1 MRKLRVTVLTGGVS
15 PEREICLMS
24 GRKVLDALD
33 PARYEV
39 KSLDL
44 AAVSGRHA
52 VCLMDGGTAWGE
64 LEAQQGQREE
74 DDKAAGLARLLAP
87 TSAVS
92 PAGDARPAVGQDS
105 MVANSGPDVV
115 FIALHGGAGEN
126 GSVQGMLEVLGIPY
140 TGSGVLA
147 SALAMNKIIAKKVFE
162 RERIPTPEWI
172 AVHAGDPSVHGKVAA
187 RIGLPCVTKPACQ
200 GSTIGVSIV
209 RTADELGPA
218 LDTAFSYGPDAL
230 VERFIAGTEISG
242 PVIGNDDAQV
252 LPLIEIVPSGG
263 FYDYERKYTPGATEE
278 IVPARLPEAI
288 AARARELTLR
298 AHHALGCRGISR
310 VDMMATPEEVFVL
323 EVNTIPGL
331 TETSLVPRAAQ
342 AAGISFPQLVDRLI
356 ELALEER
363 GGGGDG
369 RGS

>member
-15 PEREICLMS
+15 SEREICLMS

-39 KSLDL
+39 KCLDL
-44 AAVSGRHA
+44 AAVSGRRA

-64 LEAQQGQREE
+64 LQGPRGEWE
-74 DDKAAGLARLLAP
+74 GDDKAAGLAQLLAP
-87 TSAVS
+87 TSAV
-92 PAGDARPAVGQDS
+92 RPAVGQDS
-105 MVANSGPDVV
+105 MVGDGVPDVV

-126 GSVQGMLEVLGIPY
+126 GSVQGMLDVLGIPY

-147 SALAMNKIIAKKVFE
+147 SALAMNKIMAKKVFE
-162 RERIPTPEWI
+162 RERIPTPEWV
-172 AVHAGDPSVHGKVAA
+172 AVRVGDPSA
-187 RIGLPCVTKPACQ
+187 RERVLEGVGFPCVTKPACE

-209 RTADELGPA
+209 KTADELGPA
-218 LDTAFSYGPDAL
+218 LDIALSYGPDAL
-230 VERFIAGTEISG
+230 VERFIAGTEITG
-242 PVIGNDDAQV
+242 PVIGNDDAHV
-252 LPLIEIVPSGG
+252 LPLVEIVPSGG
-263 FYDYERKYTPGATEE
+263 FYDYERKYKPGATQE
-278 IVPARLPEAI
+278 IVPARLPETVAG
-288 AARARELTLR
+288 RARELTLR

-310 VDMMATPEEVFVL
+310 VDMMAAAEEVFVL